1 MLKINEHE
9 KKQLTKF
16 KESIIYKY
24 FKETAA
30 KFGYDDKVFVDDMH
44 HDFLKHQKLQNARIL
59 YVGFYKQGHVLEDFD
74 GLTYDATTSLSY
86 ISKKGHVK
94 LFEWEEDSEFIK
106 DINELISKLKKQ
118 SKNIK

>member
-1 MLKINEHE
+1 MMI
-9 KKQLTKF
+9 KF
-16 KESIIYKY
+16 
-24 FKETAA
+24 
-30 KFGYDDKVFVDDMH
+30 FVDDMH

-59 YVGFYKQGHVLEDFD
+59 YVGFYKQDHVLEDFD

-86 ISKKGHVK
+86 ISEKGHVK